1 MNQFLKV
8 YDVELITKGPL
19 FVGSGEEIKKKEYF
33 YDKKNKKIIIPKRH
47 KLYSSLSSMRLENAF
62 EEYIMDPNDRRG
74 LDVWMSNNKVNRE
87 VIKECTNYR
96 LDCGDV
102 MLDDKKKSR
111 MQLMA
116 CIKDAYGCPYVPGS
130 TLKGL
135 LRTIILTEL
144 VKDNN
149 SCVNEKKEL
158 LNWSLAPLY
167 NKYDRN
173 NDTKRIGKVTEK
185 IEKKILT
192 TKEKDGV
199 ELEKEY
205 DLLSGL
211 VVSDSDALSTDD
223 LTVCQKVDLNI
234 SGKEN
239 RLPLLRECIKPG
251 TKIKFRITIDN
262 SVLKIDKEYIEKAI
276 AHFNEMVNNILVS
289 KFEFKDSRSSSL
301 IWLGGGSGYIS
312 KTITY
317 QMLGDRSVDFVS
329 KMFDERLF
337 CNKKEKPKH
346 INDRRYGVSPHT
358 LKITYY
364 KGRKYQF
371 GLCDIKLIETI

>member
-135 LRTIILTEL
+135 LRTIILTEF

-158 LNWSLAPLY
+158 LNWRLAPLY

-185 IEKKILT
+185 IEKKLLT
-192 TKEKDGV
+192 IKEKDGV

-223 LTVCQKVDLNI
+223 L
-234 SGKEN
+234 
-239 RLPLLRECIKPG
+239 
-251 TKIKFRITIDN
+251 KIKFRITIDN

-276 AHFNEMVNNILVS
+276 EHFNEMVNNILVS

-312 KTITY
+312 MTITY